1 VSWKPLPSPPA
12 DREPRPVAESLE
24 RIATSIGAPRPGL
37 LTTVFAGWEG
47 LVGPDIAGHATPKSL
62 RGGVLTVVVDHPAWA
77 TSLRLLSAD
86 LLRRIAT
93 DPQSAGAAE
102 ITELVVQVALPTRD
116 RLPSAPEPRRFPRST
131 PRRGR
136 GDPEPRP
143 R

>member
-1 VSWKPLPSPPA
+1 MSWRPLPSPPA
-12 DREPRPVAESLE
+12 DREPRPVADSLE

-47 LVGPDIAGHATPKSL
+47 LVGPDIAGHATPRSL

-86 LLRRIAT
+86 LLRRIAA
-93 DPQSAGAAE
+93 DPDSGGAGE

-116 RLPSAPEPRRFPRST
+116 RLPSAPEPRRL

-136 GDPEPRP
+136 GHPKPGP
-143 R
+143 G